1 MFERIIEIIV
11 YVISELKLNK
21 QISEIDVDQLH
32 ELGYT
37 NSEIS
42 TAFSWLVDRM
52 EFSDQMFTKDETSS
66 DDSFRIL
73 HEAERELF
81 TQDAIGE
88 LIQLHSLGILTN
100 EHIESLIERAL
111 ITGMD
116 RIDSS
121 GLKSFVAG
129 MIFNAH
135 PSGGSGNRILLR
147 GNDTI
152 H

>member
-11 YVISELKLNK
+11 YVISELKQNK
-21 QISEIDVDQLH
+21 QISEIDIDQLN

-42 TAFSWLVDRM
+42 TAFSWLVDRL
-52 EFSDQMFTKDETSS
+52 EFSDQMFMKDETTS

-73 HEAERELF
+73 HEAEKELF
-81 TQDAIGE
+81 TQDAIGQ

-100 EHIESLIERAL
+100 DHIESLIERAL
-111 ITGMD
+111 ITGID

-129 MIFNAH
+129 MIFNSQ
-135 PSGGSGNRILLR
+135 PTSRSGNRILLK

>member
-11 YVISELKLNK
+11 YVISELKQNK
-21 QISEIDVDQLH
+21 HISDIDVDQLH

-52 EFSDQMFTKDETSS
+52 EFSDQMFLKDETTS

-81 TQDAIGE
+81 TQEAVGE

-135 PSGGSGNRILLR
+135 PSAKSGNRILLR